1 MPDPFAERG
10 YPPMPDTA
18 DYETLREYAAVTF
31 YAEMLRA
38 EEDADEK
45 AFGVPVP
52 RKTPEEHW
60 AAAQRIHRESMDAK
74 ALQDRRDANAAE
86 RAAADPRLALAE
98 ERFSAAKQACRT
110 GHEAGCTYGGMSYQN
125 GYWLALEE
133 CDRNHSELCDLRV
146 ACDGADAVTGFAGRA
161 EDGSL
166 WGWIWSVAACQPC
179 ADLYVTLRPEWTR
192 PTAEEKAARGRE
204 AEAFLAEMHGRP
216 ATAERGETRLND
228 PGHGRLSPNVAE
240 QVRVAAETTGLMEPT
255 RWQGFAELFGEPVTL
270 IQPYA
275 RCRQVDGTW
284 IHAGRRP
291 HTCPKWAR

>member
-1 MPDPFAERG
+1 MPDPFAECG
-10 YPPMPDTA
+10 YPPMPDAA
-18 DYETLREYAAVTF
+18 DYEALQEYAAVSF

-45 AFGVPVP
+45 AFGIPLP
-52 RKTPEEHW
+52 RKTPDERW
-60 AAAQRIHRESMDAK
+60 ATAQRIHRESMDVK

-98 ERFSAAKQACRT
+98 ERFNTAKELCRT

-133 CDRNHSELCDLRV
+133 CDQNHGALCDLRV
-146 ACDGADAVTGFAGRA
+146 ACDGAEAVTGFAGRA

-192 PTAEEKAARGRE
+192 PTSEEKAQRDRE
-204 AEAFLAEMHGRP
+204 AEALLAEMKASSKP
-216 ATAERGETRLND
+216 VAE
-228 PGHGRLSPNVAE
+228 PSQALSPNVAE
-240 QVRVAAETTGLMEPT
+240 QVRAAAETTGLMEPT
-255 RWQGFAELFGEPVTL
+255 RWQGLAELFGEPVTL
-270 IQPYA
+270 VQPYA

-291 HTCPKWAR
+291 HTCPKWARG